1 LDHAEGDFVSLMQRR
16 PVAILALSHLAS
28 DLSQGALP
36 AMLPLFIAQRHFS
49 YSVAAALV
57 LAISSTSSFL
67 QPLFGG
73 FADRRQTPWLATAG
87 LLMAGISMA
96 VSGIAPSYAWLIAA
110 VALSGLGLA
119 AFHPEGARLI
129 YQVSGHQRS
138 VGMSWFSVGGNLG
151 FAIGPLLTTAVLS
164 WQGLRGSLF
173 LAIPTVL
180 CAALLH
186 WELHRMKYAHGPAPA
201 ASSHAKAAIDQ
212 WRPFYLLTASVLCR
226 SLVFFAFNTFLPL
239 YWIHVFGSSREMG
252 SSALSVFLFSGAAGT
267 LAGGKLGDR
276 FPRHRV
282 VIACM
287 AASLPLMIAFVAITN
302 SSLALA
308 ILAPFGFV
316 LFAPY
321 SVMVVLGQEYL
332 PNRIGTASGVTI
344 GLAGTIGGLGAPG
357 FGALADHY
365 GLHAALAAPILLA
378 CFATFLAFFLTPPRS
393 AQTTLRAE
401 QIEVEI

>member
-1 LDHAEGDFVSLMQRR
+1 MQRR
-16 PVAILALSHLAS
+16 PVAILALSHLSS

-73 FADRRQTPWLATAG
+73 FADRRPTPWLATAG
-87 LLMAGISMA
+87 LLVAGISMA
-96 VSGIAPSYAWLIAA
+96 FSGIAPGYPWLMGA
-110 VALSGLGLA
+110 VAMSGLGLA

-129 YQVSGHQRS
+129 YQVSGRQRS

-151 FAIGPLLTTAVLS
+151 FAIGPLLTTAVLA

-180 CAALLH
+180 CAGLLH
-186 WELHRMKYAHGPAPA
+186 WELYRMKHQHPSAPALSSGPAVG
-201 ASSHAKAAIDQ
+201 IDQ
-212 WRPFYLLTASVLCR
+212 WRPFCLLTGSVFCR

-267 LAGGKLGDR
+267 LMGGKLGDR

-287 AASLPLMIAFVAITN
+287 AASLPLMIALVAASTPSI
-302 SSLALA
+302 AIW

-332 PNRIGTASGVTI
+332 PKRVGTASGVTI
-344 GLAGTIGGLGAPG
+344 GLAGTIGGLGAPA
-357 FGALADHY
+357 FGAIADHF
-365 GLHAALAAPILLA
+365 GLHAALAAPILLG
-378 CFATFLAFFLTPPRS
+378 CIATALAFFLKPPRS
-393 AQTTLRAE
+393 AESTRRRE
-401 QIEVEI
+401 QVEVEI